1 MSTIR
6 TLEIPKWG
14 LSMEEGTLAQWLI
27 KEGSAFS
34 QGQDICE
41 IETSKITN
49 VLEAPWDGV
58 LRRVLAQP
66 GDTLPVGAVL
76 ALVADE
82 AVSESELDAFA
93 ATLNSGAPQPAA
105 ETAPSTPAPAATTS
119 SEPSAPVPATPA
131 AQDAIPAALR
141 GETDET
147 QVNATSHAL
156 RLAKKQGIDL
166 SKVSGSGRE
175 GRISVADLQAA
186 ITAGGGSAEL
196 QARAAVKAKPRHTTQ
211 DDSQIPA
218 TPIARRLASQ
228 LGINL
233 HDCRR
238 SGSAGRVSRADV
250 EALAAMRGSSEKS
263 VARTAEAVEERAAYD
278 SQPLS
283 AMRRTIASRLQ
294 ESKRNAPHFRLV
306 SEVDLT
312 RLQALRREVN
322 SALPSLKVTLNDL
335 LVKACAQALMS
346 VPEMNVQ
353 YDEASQTIRRF
364 HTADIAIAVALPG
377 GLYTPIL
384 REANRKTVG
393 AISRQLHELVT
404 RTKAGTLKAEDF
416 QGGTFCISNLGMFG
430 IRQFDAIINPPQCA
444 ILAVGAAESRA
455 VVHEG
460 QIVARERLTL
470 SLSCDHRVIDGAVG
484 ATFMQHLQRAI
495 ETPSLMLVEEA
506 RGE

>member
-82 AVSESELDAFA
+82 QVSDSELDAFA

-105 ETAPSTPAPAATTS
+105 ETAPSPAVTTS
-119 SEPSAPVPATPA
+119 PEPSAPAKPA
-131 AQDAIPAALR
+131 AQDGIPAALR

-166 SKVSGSGRE
+166 SKVSGSGRD

-186 ITAGGGSAEL
+186 ITAGGSSTEL
-196 QARAAVKAKPRHTTQ
+196 QPRAAVKAKPRHATQ

-250 EALAAMRGSSEKS
+250 EALAALRGRGEQS
-263 VARTAEAVEERAAYD
+263 VARSAEAVEERAAYD

-312 RLQALRREVN
+312 RIQALRREVN

>member
-82 AVSESELDAFA
+82 QVSDSELDAFA
-93 ATLNSGAPQPAA
+93 ASLNSGAPQPAA
-105 ETAPSTPAPAATTS
+105 ETAPSPAVTTS
-119 SEPSAPVPATPA
+119 PEPSAPAAAKPA

-196 QARAAVKAKPRHTTQ
+196 QARAAVKAKQRHTTQ

-250 EALAAMRGSSEKS
+250 EAVAALRGRGEQSA
-263 VARTAEAVEERAAYD
+263 ARTAEAVEERAAYD

-312 RLQALRREVN
+312 RIQALRREVN

-506 RGE
+506 RSE

>member
-82 AVSESELDAFA
+82 QVSDSELDAFA

-105 ETAPSTPAPAATTS
+105 ETAPSPAVTTS
-119 SEPSAPVPATPA
+119 PEPSAPAKPA
-131 AQDAIPAALR
+131 AQDGIPAALR

-166 SKVSGSGRE
+166 SKVSGSGRD

-186 ITAGGGSAEL
+186 ITAGGSSTEL
-196 QARAAVKAKPRHTTQ
+196 QPRAAVKAKPRHATQ

-250 EALAAMRGSSEKS
+250 EALAALRGGGEQS

-312 RLQALRREVN
+312 RLQMLRREVN

-506 RGE
+506 RSE

>member
-82 AVSESELDAFA
+82 QVSDSEIDAFA
-93 ATLNSGAPQPAA
+93 ASLNSGAPQPAA
-105 ETAPSTPAPAATTS
+105 ETAPSPAVTTS
-119 SEPSAPVPATPA
+119 PEPSAPAAATPV

-186 ITAGGGSAEL
+186 ITEGGGSAEL

-250 EALAAMRGSSEKS
+250 EALAALRGRGEQGA
-263 VARTAEAVEERAAYD
+263 ARTAEAVEERAAYD

-312 RLQALRREVN
+312 RIQALRREVN

-393 AISRQLHELVT
+393 TISRQLHELVT

-506 RGE
+506 RSE

>member
-1 MSTIR
+1 MSAIR

-14 LSMEEGTLAQWLI
+14 LSMEEGTLAQWLV

-82 AVSESELDAFA
+82 QVSDSELDAFA
-93 ATLNSGAPQPAA
+93 ATLNRGAAQLAA
-105 ETAPSTPAPAATTS
+105 ETAPSTPAPVAS
-119 SEPSAPVPATPA
+119 STPAPSAPAPATPA

-141 GETDET
+141 GETDEA
-147 QVNATSHAL
+147 QVNATPHAL

-196 QARAAVKAKPRHTTQ
+196 QPRAAVKAKPRHATQ

-238 SGSAGRVSRADV
+238 
-250 EALAAMRGSSEKS
+250 
-263 VARTAEAVEERAAYD
+263 
-278 SQPLS
+278 
-283 AMRRTIASRLQ
+283 
-294 ESKRNAPHFRLV
+294 
-306 SEVDLT
+306 
-312 RLQALRREVN
+312 
-322 SALPSLKVTLNDL
+322 
-335 LVKACAQALMS
+335 
-346 VPEMNVQ
+346 
-353 YDEASQTIRRF
+353 
-364 HTADIAIAVALPG
+364 
-377 GLYTPIL
+377 
-384 REANRKTVG
+384 
-393 AISRQLHELVT
+393 
-404 RTKAGTLKAEDF
+404 
-416 QGGTFCISNLGMFG
+416 
-430 IRQFDAIINPPQCA
+430 
-444 ILAVGAAESRA
+444 
-455 VVHEG
+455 
-460 QIVARERLTL
+460 
-470 SLSCDHRVIDGAVG
+470 
-484 ATFMQHLQRAI
+484 
-495 ETPSLMLVEEA
+495 
-506 RGE
+506 

>member
-82 AVSESELDAFA
+82 QISDSELDAFA

-105 ETAPSTPAPAATTS
+105 ETAPSTPAPIS
-119 SEPSAPVPATPA
+119 PEPSAPAKPA

-141 GETDET
+141 GENDET
-147 QVNATSHAL
+147 QVNATPHAL

-196 QARAAVKAKPRHTTQ
+196 QPRAAVKAKPRHATQ

-250 EALAAMRGSSEKS
+250 EALAALRGSGEQS
-263 VARTAEAVEERAAYD
+263 VARTAEPAEERATYD

>member
-49 VLEAPWDGV
+49 VLEAPWEGV
-58 LRRVLAQP
+58 LRRALAQP

-82 AVSESELDAFA
+82 QVSESELDAFA
-93 ATLNSGAPQPAA
+93 ATLNSGASQPAP
-105 ETAPSTPAPAATTS
+105 ERAPSTPAPAA
-119 SEPSAPVPATPA
+119 SAPAPSTPAPEKNA

-141 GETDET
+141 GENDAA
-147 QVNATSHAL
+147 QVNATPHAL

-196 QARAAVKAKPRHTTQ
+196 QPRAAVKAKPRHTTQ

-250 EALAAMRGSSEKS
+250 EALAALRGSGKKS
-263 VARTAEAVEERAAYD
+263 VARTAEPVEERAAYD

-312 RLQALRREVN
+312 RIQALRREVN

-460 QIVARERLTL
+460 QIVPRERLTL

-506 RGE
+506 CGE

>member
-82 AVSESELDAFA
+82 QVSDSELDAFA

-105 ETAPSTPAPAATTS
+105 ETAPSPAVTTS
-119 SEPSAPVPATPA
+119 PEPSAPAKPA
-131 AQDAIPAALR
+131 AQDGIPAALR

-156 RLAKKQGIDL
+156 RLAKKQCIDL
-166 SKVSGSGRE
+166 SKVSGSGRD

-196 QARAAVKAKPRHTTQ
+196 QPRAAVKAKPRHATQ

-250 EALAAMRGSSEKS
+250 EALAALRGSGEKS

-278 SQPLS
+278 SQTLS

-312 RLQALRREVN
+312 RIQALRREVN

-506 RGE
+506 RSE

>member
-49 VLEAPWDGV
+49 VLEAPWEGV
-58 LRRVLAQP
+58 LRRLLAQP

-82 AVSESELDAFA
+82 QVSESELDAFA
-93 ATLNSGAPQPAA
+93 ATLNSGASQPAP
-105 ETAPSTPAPAATTS
+105 ERAPSTPAPAA
-119 SEPSAPVPATPA
+119 SAPAPSTPAPEKNA

-141 GETDET
+141 GETDAA
-147 QVNATSHAL
+147 QVNATPHAL

-196 QARAAVKAKPRHTTQ
+196 QPRAAVKAKPRHTTQ

-250 EALAAMRGSSEKS
+250 EALAALRGSGEKS
-263 VARTAEAVEERAAYD
+263 VARTAEPVEERAAYD

-312 RLQALRREVN
+312 RIQALRREVN

-460 QIVARERLTL
+460 QIVPRERLTL

-506 RGE
+506 CGE

>member
-27 KEGSAFS
+27 KEGSTFS

-82 AVSESELDAFA
+82 AVSDSELDAFA

-105 ETAPSTPAPAATTS
+105 ETAPSMP
-119 SEPSAPVPATPA
+119 TPA
-131 AQDAIPAALR
+131 AAATPDSSASAPAKPVAKDAIPAALR
-141 GETDET
+141 GESDAA
-147 QVNATSHAL
+147 QVNATPHAL
-156 RLAKKQGIDL
+156 RLAKKLGIDL

-186 ITAGGGSAEL
+186 ITAGGGSVEL
-196 QARAAVKAKPRHTTQ
+196 QPRATVKATPRHTTQ
-211 DDSQIPA
+211 DDSHIPA

-238 SGSAGRVSRADV
+238 SGSSGRVSRADV
-250 EALAAMRGSSEKS
+250 EALAALRGSGEKRI
-263 VARTAEAVEERAAYD
+263 ARTAEPVDERAAYD

-312 RLQALRREVN
+312 RIQALRREVN

-416 QGGTFCISNLGMFG
+416 QGGTFCLSNLGMFG

-495 ETPSLMLVEEA
+495 ETPSLMLVAEA
-506 RGE
+506 HGE

>member
-27 KEGSAFS
+27 NEGSAFS

-82 AVSESELDAFA
+82 QVSDSELDAFA
-93 ATLNSGAPQPAA
+93 ASLNSGAPQPAA
-105 ETAPSTPAPAATTS
+105 ETAPSPAVTTS
-119 SEPSAPVPATPA
+119 PEPSAPAAATPA

-166 SKVSGSGRE
+166 SKVSGSGRD

-186 ITAGGGSAEL
+186 ITAGGSSAEL
-196 QARAAVKAKPRHTTQ
+196 QPPAAVKAKPRHATQ

-250 EALAAMRGSSEKS
+250 EALAALRGSSEKS

-393 AISRQLHELVT
+393 VISRQLHELVT

>member
-82 AVSESELDAFA
+82 EVSDSELDAFA
-93 ATLNSGAPQPAA
+93 ASLNSGAPQPAA
-105 ETAPSTPAPAATTS
+105 ESAPSPAVTTS
-119 SEPSAPVPATPA
+119 PEPSAPAAATPA

-147 QVNATSHAL
+147 QVKATSHAL

-166 SKVSGSGRE
+166 SKVSGSGRD

-186 ITAGGGSAEL
+186 ITAGGGSTEL
-196 QARAAVKAKPRHTTQ
+196 QPRAAIKAKPRHATQ

-250 EALAAMRGSSEKS
+250 EALAALRGSSEKS

-312 RLQALRREVN
+312 RIQALRREVN

-353 YDEASQTIRRF
+353 YDEASQIIRRF

>member
-82 AVSESELDAFA
+82 AVSDSELDAFA
-93 ATLNSGAPQPAA
+93 ASLNSGAPQPAA

-119 SEPSAPVPATPA
+119 SEPSAPAPAKPA

-166 SKVSGSGRE
+166 SKVSGSGRD

-186 ITAGGGSAEL
+186 ITAGGSSAEL
-196 QARAAVKAKPRHTTQ
+196 QPRAAVKAKPRHTTQ

-250 EALAAMRGSSEKS
+250 EALAALRGSGEKS
-263 VARTAEAVEERAAYD
+263 VARTAEAVEERATYD

-312 RLQALRREVN
+312 RIQALRREVN

>member
-1 MSTIR
+1 
-6 TLEIPKWG
+6 
-14 LSMEEGTLAQWLI
+14 
-27 KEGSAFS
+27 
-34 QGQDICE
+34 
-41 IETSKITN
+41 
-49 VLEAPWDGV
+49 
-58 LRRVLAQP
+58 
-66 GDTLPVGAVL
+66 
-76 ALVADE
+76 
-82 AVSESELDAFA
+82 
-93 ATLNSGAPQPAA
+93 
-105 ETAPSTPAPAATTS
+105 
-119 SEPSAPVPATPA
+119 
-131 AQDAIPAALR
+131 
-141 GETDET
+141 
-147 QVNATSHAL
+147 
-156 RLAKKQGIDL
+156 
-166 SKVSGSGRE
+166 
-175 GRISVADLQAA
+175 
-186 ITAGGGSAEL
+186 
-196 QARAAVKAKPRHTTQ
+196 
-211 DDSQIPA
+211 
-218 TPIARRLASQ
+218 
-228 LGINL
+228 
-233 HDCRR
+233 
-238 SGSAGRVSRADV
+238 
-250 EALAAMRGSSEKS
+250 
-263 VARTAEAVEERAAYD
+263 
-278 SQPLS
+278 
-283 AMRRTIASRLQ
+283 
-294 ESKRNAPHFRLV
+294 
-306 SEVDLT
+306 
-312 RLQALRREVN
+312 
-322 SALPSLKVTLNDL
+322 
-335 LVKACAQALMS
+335 MS

>member
-82 AVSESELDAFA
+82 QVSDSELDAFA

-105 ETAPSTPAPAATTS
+105 ETAPSPAVTTS
-119 SEPSAPVPATPA
+119 PEPSAPAKPA
-131 AQDAIPAALR
+131 AQDAIPAALC

-156 RLAKKQGIDL
+156 RLAKKQSIDL
-166 SKVSGSGRE
+166 SKVSGSGRD

-186 ITAGGGSAEL
+186 ITAGGSSTEL
-196 QARAAVKAKPRHTTQ
+196 QPRAAVKVKPRHATQ

-484 ATFMQHLQRAI
+484 AAFMQHLQRAI

>member
-93 ATLNSGAPQPAA
+93 ASLNSGAPQPAA
-105 ETAPSTPAPAATTS
+105 DIAPSPAVTTSPEASAPAA
-119 SEPSAPVPATPA
+119 AKPA

-147 QVNATSHAL
+147 QVKATSHAL

-166 SKVSGSGRE
+166 SKVSGSGRD

-186 ITAGGGSAEL
+186 ITAGGGSTEL
-196 QARAAVKAKPRHTTQ
+196 QPRAAIKAKPRHATQ

>member
-1 MSTIR
+1 
-6 TLEIPKWG
+6 P
-14 LSMEEGTLAQWLI
+14 
-27 KEGSAFS
+27 
-34 QGQDICE
+34 
-41 IETSKITN
+41 
-49 VLEAPWDGV
+49 
-58 LRRVLAQP
+58 
-66 GDTLPVGAVL
+66 AV
-76 ALVADE
+76 
-82 AVSESELDAFA
+82 
-93 ATLNSGAPQPAA
+93 
-105 ETAPSTPAPAATTS
+105 TTS
-119 SEPSAPVPATPA
+119 PEPSAPAPAKPA
-131 AQDAIPAALR
+131 AQDGIPAALR

-156 RLAKKQGIDL
+156 RLAKKQCIDL
-166 SKVSGSGRE
+166 SKVSGSGRD

-196 QARAAVKAKPRHTTQ
+196 QPRAAVKAKPRHATQ

-250 EALAAMRGSSEKS
+250 EALAALRGSSEKS

-353 YDEASQTIRRF
+353 YDEASQTIHRF

-506 RGE
+506 RSE

>member
-93 ATLNSGAPQPAA
+93 ASLNSGAPQPAA
-105 ETAPSTPAPAATTS
+105 ETAPSPAVTTS
-119 SEPSAPVPATPA
+119 PEPSAPAKPA
-131 AQDAIPAALR
+131 AQDGIPAALR

-166 SKVSGSGRE
+166 SKVSGSGRD

-186 ITAGGGSAEL
+186 ITAGGSSTEL
-196 QARAAVKAKPRHTTQ
+196 QPRAAVKAKPRHATQ

-353 YDEASQTIRRF
+353 YDEASQAIRRF
-364 HTADIAIAVALPG
+364 HAADIAIAVALPG

>member
-93 ATLNSGAPQPAA
+93 ATLNSGASQPAP
-105 ETAPSTPAPAATTS
+105 ERAPSTPAPAA
-119 SEPSAPVPATPA
+119 SAPAPSTPAPEKNA

-141 GETDET
+141 GETDAA
-147 QVNATSHAL
+147 QVNATPHAL

-196 QARAAVKAKPRHTTQ
+196 QPRAAVKAKPRHTTQ

-250 EALAAMRGSSEKS
+250 EALAALRGHGEQS
-263 VARTAEAVEERAAYD
+263 AACTAEPVEERAAYD

-312 RLQALRREVN
+312 RIQALRREVN

-460 QIVARERLTL
+460 QIVPRERLTL

-506 RGE
+506 CGE

>member
-82 AVSESELDAFA
+82 QVSDSELDAFA

-105 ETAPSTPAPAATTS
+105 DIAPSPAVTTS
-119 SEPSAPVPATPA
+119 PEPSAPAAAKPA

-166 SKVSGSGRE
+166 SKVSGSGRD

-186 ITAGGGSAEL
+186 ITAGGSSTEL
-196 QARAAVKAKPRHTTQ
+196 QPRAAVKAKPRHATQ

-404 RTKAGTLKAEDF
+404 RTKAGTLKAEAF

-495 ETPSLMLVEEA
+495 ETPSLMLVEET
-506 RGE
+506 RSE